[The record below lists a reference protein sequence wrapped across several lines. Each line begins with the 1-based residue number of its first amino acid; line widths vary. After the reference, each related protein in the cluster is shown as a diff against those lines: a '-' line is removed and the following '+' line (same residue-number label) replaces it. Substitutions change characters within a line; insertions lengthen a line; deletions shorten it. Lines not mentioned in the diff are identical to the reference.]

1 MNWWSLVLN
10 IFIGAVFYGFILLIC
25 GANLGTYIFIG
36 FCLTCNFA
44 QLTLTILN
52 DIAERMTNRTAT
64 KPQPP
69 QPAKEEN
76 LGEDFIA
83 YKVGEWITK

>member
-1 MNWWSLVLN
+1 MSWGSLVLN

-25 GANLGTYIFIG
+25 GANLGNYIFIG

-44 QLTLTILN
+44 QLTLTIIN
-52 DIAERMTNRTAT
+52 DVAARMVNRTAT

-69 QPAKEEN
+69 QPQKEEN
-76 LGEDFIA
+76 LDEDFIA